1 MIWFWRSW
9 REDVPDAVERLRGV
23 VGVQRREHEVTGLG
37 ERQRELDRLRVTHL
51 ADEDDVGVLTERGAQ
66 RAVER
71 VGVEADL
78 ALVHDADL
86 VLVHV
91 LDRVLDGEDVDRAP
105 LVDVVDHR
113 RERRRLPGAGRAGDE
128 HEALRQVAEV
138 LAAPRQEQR
147 VEGRDLERDR
157 PQRQRHDALLDE
169 AVATEAVRVVVA
181 EGEVD
186 FLLRVQL
193 RVQVLR
199 QELADLL
206 LELGRREHGLA
217 VDRAEVAVD
226 AHARLRVRRQHEV
239 GRAGGRHRPQVVLD
253 GSDVDG

>member
-1 MIWFWRSW
+1 M
-9 REDVPDAVERLRGV
+9 
-23 VGVQRREHEVTGLG
+23 
-37 ERQRELDRLRVTHL
+37 
-51 ADEDDVGVLTERGAQ
+51 
-66 RAVER
+66 ER

-86 VLVHV
+86 VLVDV

-138 LAAPRQEQR
+138 LAAPGQEQC
-147 VEGRDLERDR
+147 VERRDLERDR

-169 AVATEAVRVVVA
+169 AVATEPVRVVVA

-186 FLLRVQL
+186 FLLLVQL
-193 RVQVLR
+193 VVQFVG
-199 QELADLL
+199 QELADLH
-206 LELGRREHGLA
+206 LELKRGEDGLA
-217 VDRAEVAVD
+217 EDRVELAVD
-226 AHARLRVRRQHEV
+226 AHARLRVRSQHEV
-239 GRAGGRHRPQVVLD
+239 DSPAAVIARR
-253 GSDVDG
+253 